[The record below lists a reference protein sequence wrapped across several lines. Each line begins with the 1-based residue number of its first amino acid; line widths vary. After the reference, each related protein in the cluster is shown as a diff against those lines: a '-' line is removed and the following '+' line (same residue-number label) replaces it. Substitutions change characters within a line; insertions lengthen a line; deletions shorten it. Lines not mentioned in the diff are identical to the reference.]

1 MEYCSYTNT
10 MYTLAGSDTAAEDQ
24 SILYIVDGLNLQTK
38 PVET

>member
-1 MEYCSYTNT
+1 

-24 SILYIVDGLNLQTK
+24 PILYIVDGWSLQTK